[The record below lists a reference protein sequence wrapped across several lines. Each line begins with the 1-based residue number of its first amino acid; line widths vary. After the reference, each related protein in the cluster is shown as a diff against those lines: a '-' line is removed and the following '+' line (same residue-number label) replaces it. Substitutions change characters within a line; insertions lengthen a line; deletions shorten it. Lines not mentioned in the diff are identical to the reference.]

1 MLLGHAHAL
10 RVPAAEQHAD
20 GGDRRAGAAEGE
32 HHAVEQERLP
42 GALDQ
47 SHSDQT
53 EGGNEHR
60 DAEHGAGAEAVHG
73 ASHQGQGAGQERH
86 EHRHA
91 QRQGAAAPLQVI
103 GHRVK
108 QQADHESRTAVE
120 QQHKET
126 HDEDETGGGSGV
138 HNGVAG

>member
-1 MLLGHAHAL
+1 MLLAMPMRCGYQRL
-10 RVPAAEQHAD
+10 SNTPMGVIDVPALP
-20 GGDRRAGAAEGE
+20 RANN
-32 HHAVEQERLP
+32 HAVEQERLP

-73 ASHQGQGAGQERH
+73 ASHQGQGAGQEHH